1 MAIKKGLNNYW
12 YLTTNHH
19 SILANRLCINSIS
32 FGIGI
37 AQDVE
42 LKY

>member
-19 SILANRLCINSIS
+19 SILAIDFVNIRH
-32 FGIGI
+32 IGLN
-37 AQDVE
+37 QF
-42 LKY
+42 LQ